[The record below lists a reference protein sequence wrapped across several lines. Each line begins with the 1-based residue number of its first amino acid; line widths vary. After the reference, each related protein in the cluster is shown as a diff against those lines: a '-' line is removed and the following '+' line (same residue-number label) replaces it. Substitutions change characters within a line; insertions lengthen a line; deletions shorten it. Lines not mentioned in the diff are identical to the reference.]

1 MMLKTCCI
9 GFLVGLLAMSANKA
23 EATPIPDCVESV
35 CSDII
40 HNKELGKATVV
51 VWGKKGIINS
61 YSFDLDSSAVRGPT
75 IDSSNQ
81 VFSTFSDSNP
91 PAPCARGNCSSSSST
106 TYRTENSIITITI
119 TYTYFNGAL
128 IDVSI
133 SRSVTAI
140 PKDDDSKMEQ

>member
-1 MMLKTCCI
+1 MKLTTYCA
-9 GFLVGLLAMSANKA
+9 GFLVCLLAMSANRA
-23 EATPIPDCVESV
+23 EAIPLPDCVESV

-51 VWGKKGIINS
+51 VWGEKGIINS

-75 IDSSNQ
+75 INSSNQ
-81 VFSTFSDSNP
+81 VFSTFSDTNP
-91 PAPCARGNCSSSSST
+91 PAPCAQGNCSTSSST
-106 TYRTENSIITITI
+106 TYRTQNSIITVTI

-133 SRSVTAI
+133 SRSVVPI
-140 PKDDDSKMEQ
+140 PRDDTNMEQ

>member
-1 MMLKTCCI
+1 MKLTIYCA
-9 GFLVGLLAMSANKA
+9 GFLVGLLAMSANRA
-23 EATPIPDCVESV
+23 EATPLPDCVESV

-40 HNKELGKATVV
+40 YNKELGKATVV

-61 YSFDLDSSAVRGPT
+61 YTFDLDSSAVRGPI

-91 PAPCARGNCSSSSST
+91 PAPCAQGNCASSTHT
-106 TYRTENSIITITI
+106 TYRTENSIITVTV
-119 TYTYFNGAL
+119 TYTFFNGAL

-133 SRSVTAI
+133 SRSVAPI
-140 PKDDDSKMEQ
+140 PRDDTNMEP